1 MKALKYT
8 TIIGLILLSSSCDNF
23 LDVYSETSL
32 SSETYYK
39 TQSDF
44 EQAVNGAYAPL
55 RGLYN
60 GNEGAWAMGEL
71 RSDNTT
77 YKFNPNDRGT
87 ISGEYIKDFIEED
100 NNIIPLNKWV
110 SNYTII
116 SRVNYL
122 LEPIDNIDFDE
133 NIKNNLKGQAL
144 FLRALSYL
152 DLVQYFGDIP
162 LHLSPVKSQDETS
175 LPLSPQNDIY
185 KQIISD
191 AGTASLLLP
200 GKAEQEAGRATKGA
214 AQMVLANAY
223 INLKQWEKADSV
235 LNVITGYNLVK
246 PYSMVFDTSNKNNEE
261 SIFEIQYKE
270 GTEGYASSFFY
281 TFLPQPITAEEITA
295 ITGINEN
302 SRNIEGYNIPTP
314 DIINAY
320 ESGDERKDAS
330 IGTIIANGQPCPYIK
345 KYCHPHALSG
355 NTDDNWP
362 VYRYAETLL
371 FKAEVANELD
381 RPAEACGY
389 LNDVRERA
397 GLGRT
402 FSSSDKDAIREA
414 IFKER
419 RVELAFENKRWL
431 DLVRSGKAEQVMKD
445 YGNRVKANPQAYY
458 FPNGYT
464 VPTSAYTNIPIFY
477 KLPASDAALSPF
489 F

>member
-8 TIIGLILLSSSCDNF
+8 TIIGLIFLSSSCDNF

-39 TQSDF
+39 TQSDL
-44 EQAVNGAYAPL
+44 EQAVNGAYSPL

-87 ISGEYIKDFIEED
+87 INGEYIKDFIEED

-122 LEPIDNIDFDE
+122 LEPIDNVDFDE
-133 NIKNNLKGQAL
+133 TVKNNLKGQAL

-152 DLVQYFGDIP
+152 DLVQYFGDVP
-162 LHLSPVKSQDETS
+162 LHITPVKSQDETA
-175 LPLSPQNDIY
+175 LPLSPQDEIY
-185 KQIISD
+185 KQIILD
-191 AGTASLLLP
+191 AGSASLLLP

-235 LNVITGYNLVK
+235 LNKITGYSLVR
-246 PYSMVFDTSNKNNEE
+246 PYSMVFETSNKNNEE
-261 SIFEIQYKE
+261 SIFEVQYKE
-270 GTEGYASSFFY
+270 GTEGYASGFFY
-281 TFLPQPITAEEITA
+281 TFLPQPITAEEISA
-295 ITGINEN
+295 VTGISEN
-302 SRNIEGYNIPTP
+302 SRNVEGYNIPTP
-314 DIINAY
+314 DIIAAY
-320 ESGDERKDAS
+320 EEGDLRKDAS
-330 IGTIIANGQPCPYIK
+330 IGIIIASGEPCPYIK
-345 KYCHPHALSG
+345 KYCHSHALSG
-355 NTDDNWP
+355 NTNDNWP

-381 RPAEACGY
+381 RPDDACSY
-389 LNDVRERA
+389 LNDVRGRA
-397 GLGRT
+397 GLSPISLT
-402 FSSSDKDAIREA
+402 DKDAIREA
-414 IFKER
+414 ILKER

-431 DLVRSGKAEQVMKD
+431 DLVRSGKAEQVMKA
-445 YGNRVKANPQAYY
+445 YGERVKANPQDYY

-464 VPTSAYTNIPIFY
+464 VPASAYNDISLLY